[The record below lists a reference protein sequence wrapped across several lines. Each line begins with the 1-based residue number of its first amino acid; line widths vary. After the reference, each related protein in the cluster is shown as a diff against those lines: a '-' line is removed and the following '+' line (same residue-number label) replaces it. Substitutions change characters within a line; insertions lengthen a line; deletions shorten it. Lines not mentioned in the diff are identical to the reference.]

1 MKGSIRSGR
10 ILLAVITIT
19 LASIAAACSEFKT
32 PIAPSASG
40 AGAAGALAA
49 QPPGGDEQ
57 LVAQIRAAT
66 TKYHNIDAAYAD
78 GYILDVYPCVGAG
91 DFGLPPSVGGMGFH
105 LINWALHDDPETD
118 PLRPDLL
125 VYEPASSPNGKP
137 KLVALEYEV
146 FRGDWHGAGHT
157 EPPSLLGQE
166 FESLDFDGLQV
177 YALHF
182 WLWLDNPTGSFS
194 DFNPKTSC
202 SKR

>member
-10 ILLAVITIT
+10 ALLAVITIA
-19 LASIAAACSEFKT
+19 LASIVAACSDFKT
-32 PIAPSASG
+32 PIAPSSAGS
-40 AGAAGALAA
+40 GAAGALAGK
-49 QPPGGDEQ
+49 PPGGDEQ

-66 TKYHNIDAAYAD
+66 AKYHNIEAAYAD
-78 GYILDVYPCVGAG
+78 GYILDPYPCVGAA
-91 DFGLPPSVGGMGFH
+91 DFGLPPAAGGMGFH
-105 LINWALHDDPETD
+105 LIHWGLHDDPETD

-125 VYEPASSPNGKP
+125 VYEPASSLNGKP

-146 FRGDWHGAGHT
+146 FRGDWYGAGHT

-166 FESLDFDGLQV
+166 FEQIDFDGLQV
-177 YALHF
+177 FALHF
-182 WLWLDNPTGSFS
+182 WLWLDNPTGPFF